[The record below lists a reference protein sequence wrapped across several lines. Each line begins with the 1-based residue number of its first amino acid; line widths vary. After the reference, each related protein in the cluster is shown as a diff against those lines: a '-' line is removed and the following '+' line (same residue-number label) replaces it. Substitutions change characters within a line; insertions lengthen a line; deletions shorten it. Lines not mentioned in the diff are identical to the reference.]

1 MKHSAITDSESLI
14 DAFFAIDRIHE
25 PDADDLKLIE
35 DVLMLCLA
43 DEQEKGLE
51 SIEVLDTYY
60 YNDEKKYGREYWGH
74 LYLTHVHYKDKDM
87 IVPFIKVNG
96 QASMCSPV
104 EWVKNK
110 PWTDWKHEEIL
121 DKVWNWR
128 SHCGYIPVFEGIP
141 YNLNLYYP
149 DKVNNI

>member
-1 MKHSAITDSESLI
+1 MKHSAITDKESLI

-43 DEQEKGLE
+43 DDPEKGLE

-87 IVPFIKVNG
+87 IVPFRKVNG
-96 QASMCSPV
+96 RADFISPIY
-104 EWVKNK
+104 WFRSR
-110 PWTDWKHEEIL
+110 PWTEWTYNDIL
-121 DKVWNWR
+121 DRCGGWR
-128 SHCGYIPVFEGIP
+128 SHRGYLPVLGDIP
-141 YNLNLYYP
+141 LNLDVWYP
-149 DKVNNI
+149 EKVNSI